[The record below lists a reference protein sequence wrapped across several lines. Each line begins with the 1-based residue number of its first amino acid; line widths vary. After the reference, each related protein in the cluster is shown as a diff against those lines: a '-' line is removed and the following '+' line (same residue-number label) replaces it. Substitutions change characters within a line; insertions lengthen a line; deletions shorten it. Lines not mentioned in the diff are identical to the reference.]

1 MPPRNPEL
9 PEGTDHIINGA
20 MDTGAG
26 AGGTGG
32 GGTGGLSGSTGSGLG
47 GSTGGTTTGTT
58 GTTGGTSTGT
68 TTGAGTGTGTGSGT
82 SNIGGGFVASSGSD
96 DTGGTSTGR
105 SSGGSSSGG
114 SGSGGSGSTTQK
126 LADAARSQVSTL
138 TDQATGKV
146 REYADQGKERATSA
160 LDDFAE
166 VINDAA
172 RSIDERL
179 GSQYGEYAHRAA
191 GAVTSI
197 SQDLRG
203 KSIDELLDDS
213 RNLVRKSP
221 GMAIG
226 AAALVGFTL
235 VRLVKAGLDNDNE
248 VQFTS
253 DRGRNIDFQADTGGT
268 SGRSA

>member
-1 MPPRNPEL
+1 MTSTV
-9 PEGTDHIINGA
+9 GSKGS
-20 MDTGAG
+20 AG
-26 AGGTGG
+26 AKTA
-32 GGTGGLSGSTGSGLG
+32 ST
-47 GSTGGTTTGTT
+47 GSTGGT
-58 GTTGGTSTGT
+58 
-68 TTGAGTGTGTGSGT
+68 ASGT
-82 SNIGGGFVASSGSD
+82 SSSGGGFVATSGSD
-96 DTGGTSTGR
+96 DTGGNSTK
-105 SSGGSSSGG
+105 
-114 SGSGGSGSTTQK
+114 SGSGKSSGASTTAQK
-126 LADAARSQVSTL
+126 LVDTAKSQVSTL
-138 TDQATGKV
+138 TDQATTKA
-146 REYADQGKERATSA
+146 REYADQGKDRATSA

-203 KSIDELLDDS
+203 RSVDELLDDS

-226 AAALVGFTL
+226 AAALLGFTL
-235 VRLVKAGLDNDNE
+235 VRLVKAGLDNSNLDNRNDVE
-248 VQFTS
+248 FTPDS
-253 DRGRNIDFQADTGGT
+253 GRSIGFQADSSNRTPRSDFQSDIGGT

>member
-20 MDTGAG
+20 MDT
-26 AGGTGG
+26 
-32 GGTGGLSGSTGSGLG
+32 SGSTGGGSAGLSGTTG
-47 GSTGGTTTGTT
+47 TSGTGAGSGGIGGSTGTATATAGSTGGTASGTT
-58 GTTGGTSTGT
+58 ST
-68 TTGAGTGTGTGSGT
+68 
-82 SNIGGGFVASSGSD
+82 GGGFVATRGSD
-96 DTGGTSTGR
+96 DTGGTSAK
-105 SSGGSSSGG
+105 
-114 SGSGGSGSTTQK
+114 SGSGNSSGSSTTAQK
-126 LADAARSQVSTL
+126 LVDTAKSQVSSL
-138 TDQATGKV
+138 TDQATGKI
-146 REYADQGKERATSA
+146 REYADQGKDRATSA

-203 KSIDELLDDS
+203 KTVDELLDDS

-221 GMAIG
+221 GVAIG
-226 AAALVGFTL
+226 AAALIGFTL
-235 VRLVKAGLDNDNE
+235 VRLVKAGLDNGGDRD
-248 VQFTS
+248 VQFTA
-253 DRGRNIDFQADTGGT
+253 DRGRNIDFQPDTGGT
-268 SGRSA
+268 SGQGG